1 MGRRRQQLE
10 EGKRR
15 VLTARRLETRH
26 KGVFLDIVVVDDEVD
41 AFIERVG
48 RELFKG

>member
-15 VLTARRLETRH
+15 VLTARRLETRD
-26 KGVFLDIVVVDDEVD
+26 KGVFLDIVVDDEVD
-41 AFIERVG
+41 AFVERVG
-48 RELFKG
+48 R

>member
-15 VLTARRLETRH
+15 VLTARRLETRD
-26 KGVFLDIVVVDDEVD
+26 KGVFLDVVVVRDDID
-41 AFIERVG
+41 AFVERVG